1 MRKSLA
7 RKIFWNIK
15 GYIKSMLFINS
26 LYFFKTFEI
35 IREHKLEKEF
45 NTETAE
51 PYFFL
56 DGFSTLGDGASYS
69 ASSYG
74 ILKKIINYLNIKPED
89 VFIDLGCG
97 KGRVVFFFSR
107 QKLKKSIG
115 VDSNQELIDIA
126 KKNLANFKL
135 NNSPIEFLNSDAANL
150 QFKEE
155 TIFFMFNPFGA
166 KTMRAVLRN
175 IEDSLAINPRSIHI
189 IYYIPAHKHILNDQD
204 WLVLEKNIDK
214 GNCLIWRN
222 KI

>member
-7 RKIFWNIK
+7 RKFFNYYK
-15 GYIKSMLFINS
+15 GYLRS
-26 LYFFKTFEI
+26 LYFFNRNYFSNTFEI
-35 IREHKLEKEF
+35 IREHNLEKEF
-45 NTETAE
+45 KIETVE
-51 PYFFL
+51 SNYFS
-56 DGFSTLGDGASYS
+56 DRFSSFGDGSPYQAT
-69 ASSYG
+69 SYG
-74 ILKKIINYLNIKPED
+74 KLQKIINYLNIKPED

-135 NNSPIEFLNSDAANL
+135 NNSPIEFINSDAANL

-166 KTMRAVLRN
+166 PTLKGVLKN
-175 IEDSLAINPRSIHI
+175 IKDSLAVNPRSIHI